1 MAGLADAQSG
11 SRWTAE
17 QLSRFCDCA
26 QAGPGARHLGL
37 VAAEESRVLA
47 FILVTWVID
56 EAEILNLVVA
66 SDERRRGIGCQV
78 LGAALAALD
87 DSGVRRC
94 HLEVRSSNGA
104 AIALYRSA
112 GFTEN
117 GRRKGYYRSPDGAGE
132 DALMMFKSLP
142 GTGS

>member
-1 MAGLADAQSG
+1 MAGLADAQPG
-11 SRWTAE
+11 SRWTVE
-17 QLSRFCDCA
+17 QLSRFCDGT
-26 QAGPGARHLGL
+26 QAGQGARHLGL
-37 VAAEESRVLA
+37 VAADESRVLA

-56 EAEILNLVVA
+56 EAEILNVVVA
-66 SDERRRGIGCQV
+66 AGQRRRGIGRQV

-104 AIALYRSA
+104 AIGLYRSA

-132 DALMMFKSLP
+132 DALMMLKSLP